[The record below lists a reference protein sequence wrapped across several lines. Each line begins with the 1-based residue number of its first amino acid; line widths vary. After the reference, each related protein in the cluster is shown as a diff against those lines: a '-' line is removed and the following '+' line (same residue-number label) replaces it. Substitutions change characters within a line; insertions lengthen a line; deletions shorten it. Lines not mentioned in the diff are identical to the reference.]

1 MIGKKKKEVVGSCV
15 ADLMDAT
22 LFEEAARTMAA
33 SRGEIELSDLVIDE
47 QVVYVPEQKL
57 LVGILIDRT
66 EERRQMENRKRVAQ
80 EAVERARQVI
90 EEQMEVAQKIAGL
103 LGETTAETKI
113 SLTAL
118 MNVIGGEMPSNGAT
132 KGRSGGSSTQ

>member
-1 MIGKKKKEVVGSCV
+1 
-15 ADLMDAT
+15 
-22 LFEEAARTMAA
+22 
-33 SRGEIELSDLVIDE
+33 
-47 QVVYVPEQKL
+47 
-57 LVGILIDRT
+57 
-66 EERRQMENRKRVAQ
+66 MENRKRVAQ